1 MFSPLRTYNGGVEG
15 GGSHFQ
21 VLLRYSRWLALP
33 LPRYASRGTRGMP
46 LSSARTFPGIFLT
59 AAPSQ
64 PDLWVNACITNL
76 LGGEALERWKQDKLS
91 YFLKVNLNE
100 MGHRNAF
107 DGLVRTWG
115 LGLGILVAGMHR
127 YVGLSCRHTDSPTI
141 NPSLVNRVGCA
152 HITNLHM
159 QLHNRPPLNHFLGFT
174 APNPS
179 SCLLHVQNAAL
190 IDWGWGWGIQKL
202 ILNFCRLL
210 PPSLTA
216 YSAASV
222 INWGGSSSGQ
232 IPIPGFGDEWWNSW
246 NIVTSLEIT
255 APNGFPDIV
264 KIAPRTIV
272 HPREKYL
279 IKAALHSHSWP
290 IGLIRH

>member
-76 LGGEALERWKQDKLS
+76 LGGEALERWKQDKFN
-91 YFLKVNLNE
+91 YFLKVNLND

-210 PPSLTA
+210 PPSLPRCIQRGFC
-216 YSAASV
+216 YKLR
-222 INWGGSSSGQ
+222 GQ
-232 IPIPGFGDEWWNSW
+232 LLRPNSDTRLRWWMMKFMEYRDIAGNHGTQRIPRHCQNSPPDHCAPPGEIPN
-246 NIVTSLEIT
+246 
-255 APNGFPDIV
+255 
-264 KIAPRTIV
+264 
-272 HPREKYL
+272 
-279 IKAALHSHSWP
+279 
-290 IGLIRH
+290 